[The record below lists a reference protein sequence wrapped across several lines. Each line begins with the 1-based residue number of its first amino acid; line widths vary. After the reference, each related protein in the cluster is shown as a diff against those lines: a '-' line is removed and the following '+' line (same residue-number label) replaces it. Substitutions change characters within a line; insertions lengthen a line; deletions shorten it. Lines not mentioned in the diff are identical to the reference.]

1 MRSCRR
7 NDSTRDEN
15 SLTSRPC
22 TRARLENTHSRVP
35 SYCTVATKK
44 LPTSSNC
51 DYNHRAMSHSF
62 SGNVTTL
69 RHQDKTIH
77 LIGTA
82 HISAKS
88 AEEVT
93 SVIHALRPDTVCVE
107 LDASRH
113 AALIDEHRFRKLNL
127 LQVIRENKVVFTL
140 ASLVLTAYQR
150 RMGEKLG
157 VKPGAELLAAVTAA
171 AETNARLVLADRNV
185 TITLKRSW
193 ANLGASDRAQLLVA
207 MIASMF
213 GSGTEVSEE
222 QIEALKERDTITEM
236 MTELAKHMPRL
247 QIPLIDE
254 RDRYLMSSI
263 AEAEGPV
270 IVGVV
275 GAGHVAGMVRYLG
288 VPVDREALCTV
299 PASKWQSKVK
309 LWLLPVSALLVVILG
324 WQRLTTDPLSTAL
337 LWVVPPAICTIAFTL
352 LCRAHVL
359 TTLGSAL
366 LAPFTALLPSTY
378 AIRAAGLL
386 QVKLKRPTL
395 PDYDALD
402 QSLLSTR
409 SMIKNP
415 VTRVLFVSLASAVG
429 ARFGA
434 WLALIALAVSIW

>member
-1 MRSCRR
+1 
-7 NDSTRDEN
+7 
-15 SLTSRPC
+15 
-22 TRARLENTHSRVP
+22 
-35 SYCTVATKK
+35 
-44 LPTSSNC
+44 
-51 DYNHRAMSHSF
+51 MSISF

-69 RHQDKTIH
+69 RYQDKVIH

-88 AEEVT
+88 AEEVK
-93 SVIHALRPDTVCVE
+93 SVIHAVRPNTVCVE
-107 LDASRH
+107 LDAARH

-127 LQVIRENKVVFTL
+127 LQVIRENKIVFTL

-157 VKPGAELLAAVTAA
+157 VKPGAELLAGINAA
-171 AETNARLVLADRNV
+171 ADVNAKLVLADRNV

-207 MIASMF
+207 MVASLF
-213 GSGTEVSEE
+213 GSGNDVSEQ

-254 RDRYLMSSI
+254 RDRYLMSAIS
-263 AEAEGPV
+263 EAEGPV

-275 GAGHVAGMVRYLG
+275 GAGHVAGMIKYLG
-288 VPVDREALCTV
+288 VAVDREALCTV
-299 PASKWQSKVK
+299 PAVKWQSKLK
-309 LWLLPVSALLVVILG
+309 RGILPVFALLVLALG
-324 WQRLTTDPLSTAL
+324 WQELARAPLESIAL
-337 LWVVPPAICTIAFTL
+337 WILPPAACTVTLTL
-352 LCRAHVL
+352 LSRAHVL
-359 TTLGSAL
+359 TSLGAAVLS
-366 LAPFTALLPSTY
+366 PITGLLPSGY
-378 AIRAAGLL
+378 AMRVAGLL
-386 QVKLKRPTL
+386 QVKLKRPAI

-415 VTRVLFVSLASAVG
+415 VTRVLFVSVASAVG
-429 ARFGA
+429 ARLGA
-434 WLALIALAVSIW
+434 WLAFIALLVTAW